1 MAILYQGR
9 YALVPK
15 LITIQHPEET
25 AHQAREYVKTYILMP
40 SGLVGMFCLVV
51 GVGGLGYQLIASDSY
66 TWDTFYYSSGLIALG
81 VMIGTAN
88 TQYHL
93 YLFRHFPDVL
103 AARMRR
109 GPGMQRGKAKK
120 DAKTPTIDH
129 PGRPL
134 LPLAYLVGIAALLGS
149 SVAATNYGQVNAVPA
164 VMMPWA
170 GFYWAK
176 LFFWRHVI
184 KK

>member
-1 MAILYQGR
+1 M
-9 YALVPK
+9 PK

-25 AHQAREYVKTYILMP
+25 AKQAREYVKTYILMP

-51 GVGGLGYQLIASDSY
+51 GVGGLGYQLIAADSY

-81 VMIGTAN
+81 VIIGTAQ

-93 YLFRHFPDVL
+93 YLFRRFPDVL

-109 GPGMQRGKAKK
+109 GPSTLRGKAKK
-120 DAKTPTIDH
+120 DAQVPTIDH

-134 LPLAYLVGIAALLGS
+134 LPLAYFAGIAALLGS
-149 SVAATNYGQVNAVPA
+149 AVVATLYGQVNTLPA

-176 LFFWRHVI
+176 LFFWRSVI
-184 KK
+184 K

>member
-1 MAILYQGR
+1 M
-9 YALVPK
+9 PK
-15 LITIQHPEET
+15 LITIQNPEET

-40 SGLVGMFCLVV
+40 SGLVGMFCLFV

-81 VMIGTAN
+81 VMFGTAN

-93 YLFRHFPDVL
+93 YLFRRFPDVL

-120 DAKTPTIDH
+120 DAQTPTIDH

-149 SVAATNYGQVNAVPA
+149 SVAANIYGQVHAVPA

>member
-1 MAILYQGR
+1 M
-9 YALVPK
+9 PK
-15 LITIQHPEET
+15 LITIQHPEEISK
-25 AHQAREYVKTYILMP
+25 QAREYVKAYILMP

-51 GVGGLGYQLIASDSY
+51 GVVGLGYQLIASDSY
-66 TWDTFYYSSGLIALG
+66 TWDTFYYSSGLIVLG
-81 VMIGTAN
+81 VILGTAQ

-93 YLFRHFPDVL
+93 YLFRQFPDAL

-109 GPGMQRGKAKK
+109 GPVTQRGKAKK
-120 DAKTPTIDH
+120 DAQAPEIDH

-134 LPLAYLVGIAALLGS
+134 LPLAYVAGIAALLGS
-149 SVAATNYGQVNAVPA
+149 AVLANLYGQVNTVPA

-176 LFFWRHVI
+176 LFFWRSVI
-184 KK
+184 K